1 MATLARPRLARR
13 PQLVAVTALRQ
24 QLFAADP
31 CSRHPYLREFRDAY
45 TNYESELTEP
55 QLMAELCA
63 ADVVLVGDYH
73 TLPSSQL
80 YVAQLV
86 EDLARTSGREVVLGL
101 EMVYARDQ
109 RALGAWLAREI
120 DERELR
126 ARIRYETSWGYEWAP
141 FANLLHAGRAF
152 CAGVY
157 GVDCVPRGDLR
168 RIARRDRHAA
178 AKIAELRA
186 AHPGAIIVIVF
197 GEAHLAP
204 GHLPAEVATHLPGAH
219 LVTVLQNIDE
229 LYWKAGGERR
239 GRAALKVRDGVV
251 CVFNATPLEKYESYR
266 DYIEG
271 WQDGRPHP
279 STSRR
284 SRRGLPRKL
293 RRAA

>member
-1 MATLARPRLARR
+1 MSTTVIRPHYSRP
-13 PQLVAVTALRQ
+13 PQLIAVAALRQ
-24 QLFAADP
+24 ELAASDP
-31 CSRHPYLREFRDAY
+31 CTDHPYLCEFRAAY
-45 TNYESELTEP
+45 QDYESMMTETQLASEL
-55 QLMAELCA
+55 AA

-86 EDLARTSGREVVLGL
+86 EQLARESGREVVLGM

-109 RALGAWLAREI
+109 RPLEAWLRREI

-141 FANLLHAGRAF
+141 FAALLHAGRAH
-152 CAGVY
+152 CAAVY
-157 GVDCVPRGDLR
+157 GVDCVPRGDMR
-168 RIARRDRHAA
+168 RIAQRDRHAA
-178 AKIAELRA
+178 ARIAGIREK
-186 AHPGAIIVIVF
+186 HPGAIVVVVF

-204 GHLPAEVATHLPGAH
+204 THLPAEVASRMPKARVL
-219 LVTVLQNIDE
+219 TVLQNMDE
-229 LYWKAGGERR
+229 LYWKAGAERR
-239 GRAALKVRDGVV
+239 GRAAVKVQPGVV

-284 SRRGLPRKL
+284 SG
-293 RRAA
+293 RRARRR